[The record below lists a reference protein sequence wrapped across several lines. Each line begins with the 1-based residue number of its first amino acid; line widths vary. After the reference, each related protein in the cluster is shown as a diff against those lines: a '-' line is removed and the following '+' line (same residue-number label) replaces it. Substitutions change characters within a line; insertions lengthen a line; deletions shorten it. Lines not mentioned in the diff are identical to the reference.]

1 MDRALFES
9 LSREHLIEIVLAQ
22 SQMIEQLT
30 KRVEDLEARLG
41 GPPKTPGNSSI
52 PPSLG
57 RKPSDEASPKPK
69 GGRRRKGHKGS
80 YRALHPHPTRRLA
93 FNARCC
99 PHCQGDVSQ
108 APQWLCQA
116 YDHIDIPAVEPVVTR
131 IHLHGG
137 CCPGCGGR
145 FKASPPAQMPPGSP
159 FGENLRAL
167 VIYLRYTQG
176 IGFER
181 LARLLQDLFGLAIS
195 EGALTNMLGAAGQA
209 FAAQSGRI
217 RTQLLSHDT
226 LACDET
232 GLRVGKRNFWMWV
245 FHHRD
250 SAVFLADP
258 NRSKRV
264 PEAFLA
270 GHRPDFWLS
279 DRYGAQKGFAAKG
292 HQFCLA
298 HLIRDAQFAVDAG
311 DACFAPA
318 LIGLFKRACR
328 IGRRRTLFTDRQLAF
343 YHKKF
348 VKKLSELLA
357 KRPIQTEGI
366 KLQKAIGK
374 IRGSL
379 FLFIT
384 NRALEPTNNEAE
396 RSLRPCVTFRKI
408 TNGFRTAWGAN
419 LYADIRSVIET
430 ARRRA
435 IPPLQAI
442 RLTLNAQPL
451 PIKTA

>member
-1 MDRALFES
+1 MDRALLES

-22 SQMIEQLT
+22 SPMIEQLT
-30 KRVEDLEARLG
+30 KRVGELEARLG

-80 YRALHPHPTRRLA
+80 YRALHPHPTRSLA
-93 FNARCC
+93 LTTRCC
-99 PHCQGDVSQ
+99 PHCQEDVSQ

-116 YDHIDIPAVEPVVTR
+116 YDHIDIPPVVPVVTR

-176 IGFER
+176 IAFER
-181 LARLLQDLFGLAIS
+181 LARLLQDLFGLTIS
-195 EGALTNMLGAAGQA
+195 EGALTNMLGAAGRA
-209 FAAQSGRI
+209 FAAQTGRI

-226 LACDET
+226 LASDET

-264 PEAFLA
+264 AEGFLA

-279 DRYGAQKGFAAKG
+279 DRYGAQKGFATKG

-311 DACFAPA
+311 DDCFAPG
-318 LIGLFKRACR
+318 LISLFKRACR
-328 IGRRRTLFTDRQLAF
+328 IGRIRSQLSDRQLAF
-343 YHKKF
+343 YHRKF
-348 VKKLSELLA
+348 VKRLSELLVRHPTQPDA
-357 KRPIQTEGI
+357 VR
-366 KLQKAIGK
+366 LHKAIGK
-374 IRGSL
+374 SRGNL

-384 NRALEPTNNEAE
+384 NRDLEPTNNQSE

-408 TNGFRTAWGAN
+408 TNGFRTQWGAS

-435 IPPLQAI
+435 IPPLDAI
-442 RLTLNAQPL
+442 RMTLDQAPL
-451 PIKTA
+451 PLSAL

>member
-1 MDRALFES
+1 MDRALLES
-9 LSREHLIEIVLAQ
+9 LSREHLIEIVLTQ
-22 SQMIEQLT
+22 SQAIEQLT
-30 KRVEDLEARLG
+30 KRVEALEARLG
-41 GPPKTPGNSSI
+41 GPAKTPGNSSI

-57 RKPSDEASPKPK
+57 RKASDDGGGKPK
-69 GGRRRKGHKGS
+69 GGRRGKGRKGS
-80 YRALHPHPTRRLA
+80 YRALHPNPTCIVALK
-93 FNARCC
+93 ARCC
-99 PHCQGDVSQ
+99 PHCQRDVSPT
-108 APQWLCQA
+108 PQRMCEA
-116 YDHIDIPAVEPVVTR
+116 YDHIDIPPVEPVVTR
-131 IHLHGG
+131 IHLYGG
-137 CCPGCGGR
+137 VCPGCSER
-145 FKASPPAQMPPGSP
+145 FKAAAPADMPLGSP
-159 FGENLRAL
+159 FGANLRAF

-176 IGFER
+176 IAFER

-209 FAAQSGRI
+209 FAAQTKRI
-217 RTQLLSHDT
+217 RTQLLSHNI
-226 LACDET
+226 LASDET
-232 GLRVGKRNFWMWV
+232 GLRVGKCNFWMWV

-279 DRYGAQKGFAAKG
+279 DRYSAQKGFAAKG

-311 DACFAPA
+311 DACFAPGLA
-318 LIGLFKRACR
+318 SLFKRACR
-328 IGRRRTLFTDRQLAF
+328 IGRRRDRLTDRQLAF
-343 YHKKF
+343 YHRKF
-348 VKKLSELLA
+348 VKKLSQLLA
-357 KRPIQTEGI
+357 KRPIHAEAI
-366 KLQKAIGK
+366 KLHKAIGK

-379 FLFIT
+379 FLFVT
-384 NRALEPTNNEAE
+384 NRALEATNNEAE

-408 TNGFRTAWGAN
+408 TNGFRTVWGAN

-442 RLTLNAQPL
+442 AMTLNDAPL
-451 PIKTA
+451 PLKTA